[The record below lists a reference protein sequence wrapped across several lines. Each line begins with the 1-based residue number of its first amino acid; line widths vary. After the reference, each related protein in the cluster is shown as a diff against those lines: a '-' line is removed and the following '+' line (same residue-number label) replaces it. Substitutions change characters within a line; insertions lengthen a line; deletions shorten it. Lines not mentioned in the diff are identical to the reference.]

1 MSLWNGSY
9 IERAAES
16 GKRLGTP
23 ASNWSLK
30 SALFIGVPRPATIA
44 KMWSRLI
51 SLAPA
56 CTARGTW
63 YWVSSTISR
72 ILRPWMPP
80 FSLTSSKRIFTAFEE
95 ETP

>member
-1 MSLWNGSY
+1 MWKGSY

-16 GKRLGTP
+16 GKRFGTP
-23 ASNWSLK
+23 ASNWSLN

-44 KMWSRLI
+44 KMRSRLM

-63 YWVSSTISR
+63 YWVSSTTSR

-80 FSLTSSKRIFTAFEE
+80 ASLTSSKRIFTAFDDD
-95 ETP
+95 TP